1 MARQTQKPKP
11 LPRKP
16 DPTTDRRT
24 PSGRE
29 LPY

>member
-1 MARQTQKPKP
+1 MSRQVRQPKP

-16 DPTTDRRT
+16 APSIDRRT